1 MDHRVVVITGASS
14 GIGAAV
20 AREAVRRGFA
30 VVLAARRTERIEALA
45 LELRQAGGAALPVTT
60 DVSRLED
67 QQRLVDESLRVFG
80 RIDILVNNAGK
91 PLRGGFVDTSP
102 AALQDQ
108 WAVNV
113 TSIATLTRLALPELR
128 RGRGVVVNV
137 GSSIS
142 RFGMPGWGN
151 YAPTKIAVAGLSD
164 SLRRELAAL
173 GVRVCLVEPGP
184 IITEFGLHAGWPI
197 NAGFPVSMVSR
208 AIVRLFDRPRRR
220 VVVPFWMAPF
230 LSLGGALAE
239 LLPGLVDI
247 VFLLR
252 GRLKIQ
258 RQLAHASAPEVEQAA
273 PASLP

>member
-1 MDHRVVVITGASS
+1 MERRVVIITGASS

-20 AREAVRRGFA
+20 AREAVQRGFA
-30 VVLAARRTERIEALA
+30 VVLAARRTDRIEALA
-45 LELRQAGGAALPVTT
+45 VELRQAGGDALPVTT
-60 DVSRLED
+60 DVSRFED
-67 QQRLVDESLRVFG
+67 QQRLVDETLHVFG

-91 PLRGGFVDTSP
+91 PVPTGFVDTSP
-102 AALQDQ
+102 EALQDQ

-113 TSIATLTRLALPELR
+113 TSMATLTRLALPELLR
-128 RGRGVVVNV
+128 SRGIIVNV

-142 RFGMPGWGN
+142 RFGVPGWGN

-164 SLRRELAAL
+164 ALRRELSAL

-184 IITEFGLHAGWPI
+184 IATEFGLHAGWPV
-197 NAGFPVSMVSR
+197 NTGFPVSMVAR

-220 VVVPFWMAPF
+220 VVIPFWLAPF
-230 LSLGGALAE
+230 LSLGGALAG

-252 GRLKIQ
+252 GRVRIRGQKGMEIM
-258 RQLAHASAPEVEQAA
+258 PEVEAH
-273 PASLP
+273 

>member
-1 MDHRVVVITGASS
+1 MDRRVVIITGASS

-20 AREAVRRGFA
+20 AREAVRCSFT

-45 LELRQAGGAALPVTT
+45 LELRQAGGTALAVTT

-67 QQRLVDESLRVFG
+67 QHHLVDETLRAFG

-91 PLRGGFVDTSP
+91 PVRGGFVDTSP
-102 AALQDQ
+102 EALEDQ

-113 TSIATLTRLALPELR
+113 TSMATLTRLALPELLR
-128 RGRGVVVNV
+128 SRGVVVNV

-142 RFGMPGWGN
+142 RFGVPGWGN
-151 YAPTKIAVAGLSD
+151 YAPTKIAVAGLSA
-164 SLRRELAAL
+164 SLRRELDAL

-184 IITEFGLHAGWPI
+184 IVTEFGLHAGWPV

-208 AIVRLFDRPRRR
+208 AIVRLFDHPRRR
-220 VVVPFWMAPF
+220 VVVPFWLAPF
-230 LSLGGALAE
+230 LSLGGALAA
-239 LLPGLVDI
+239 LAPGLVDI

-252 GRLKIQ
+252 GHLKIQ
-258 RQLAHASAPEVEQAA
+258 GQKAKQTTPEAEQKAPV
-273 PASLP
+273 